1 MDNNELEHSVEEE
14 EDLDVATVQEVS
26 ICTQLFTFVGYWLY
40 ICILF
45 FMTNLID
52 YCKSKGLNA

>member
-26 ICTQLFTFVGYWLY
+26 ICSQLFTFVDYWLY
-40 ICILF
+40 ICMLF
-45 FMTNLID
+45 YD
-52 YCKSKGLNA
+52 KSNRLL